1 MEQINIDRIHQQY
14 KHGVTRTKW
23 LVFLTQLLILFVFLG
38 TWELAA
44 FFKWIDVLLFSSP
57 SRVWSLFIEKMADMS
72 LLMHTSVTVLETIIG
87 FLLGTLLG
95 TLLAIMIWWSP
106 FLSRVLE
113 PYLIIANSMPKV
125 ALGPLFIVG
134 LGPGVI
140 SIIAT
145 TLSVSIIIT
154 AITIYSGFREVN
166 PNYLKVMQTFGASK
180 SQMFA
185 KVIFPAT
192 MPTIISSLKVN
203 VGLSWIGVVV
213 GEFLVAQKGLGY
225 LIIYGFQV
233 FNFSLVMVSLFVIA
247 LIAALMYQGVSYLEK
262 RLTSQFK

>member
-14 KHGVTRTKW
+14 KQSVARTKW
-23 LVFLTQLLILFVFLG
+23 LVLLTQFLILVVFLG
-38 TWELAA
+38 MWEIAA
-44 FFKWIDVLLFSSP
+44 LLQWIDVLLFSSP
-57 SRVWSLFIEKMADMS
+57 SRIWSLFIEKVTDMS
-72 LLMHTSVTVLETIIG
+72 IFMHTGVTMLETVIG
-87 FLLGTLLG
+87 FLLGTLFG
-95 TLLAIMIWWSP
+95 TLIAIVIWWSP

-134 LGPGVI
+134 LGPGIV

-145 TLSVSIIIT
+145 TLSISIIIT
-154 AITIYSGFREVN
+154 AITIYTSFREVN
-166 PNYLKVMQTFGASK
+166 PNYMKVMQTFGAKK
-180 SQMFA
+180 SQMFT
-185 KVIFPAT
+185 KVILPAT

-203 VGLSWIGVVV
+203 VGLSWVGVIV

-247 LIAALMYQGVSYLEK
+247 LVAALMYQGVSYLEK